1 MVRPGEV
8 VAIANT
14 HLSSDDYGPEAVRD
28 GAPLAAVLDDAE
40 EGPFAD
46 NAAFLLTYEALT
58 SLQVAVHKLAA
69 ECQQRVI
76 SFASRDFA
84 DATAVGVTRAIE
96 TLPTVKEWVAKL
108 QTRIEKRG
116 PMPLVDTGLPPRFVR
131 TCDVYELSPVD
142 RKLVGALLMMRTT
155 HAFNSVKMSSSM
167 GYGGGSSLY
176 GNNSKAAVTLAGILG
191 VHGADEDGDFA
202 AVGER
207 GADEFAEFAACG
219 VIVHAVVELAWAGG
233 GVAVVGDE
241 RDLGGDGGEDIGLG
255 VGGHD
260 GDGDAFGV
268 GFVEDVFDDG
278 VLGGDL
284 LAVGHLEVDGDSE
297 FGLGFEA
304 TGAGFVPE

>member
-1 MVRPGEV
+1 MSTVGSHETVR
-8 VAIANT
+8 AL
-14 HLSSDDYGPEAVRD
+14 LSG
-28 GAPLAAVLDDAE
+28 PLAAVLDDAE

-116 PMPLVDTGLPPRFVR
+116 SMPLVDTGLPPRFVR

-176 GNNSKAAVTLAGILG
+176 GNNSKAAVTLAGILDVSMSDLASFQKTERRHVKQG
-191 VHGADEDGDFA
+191 VVLPGSQLLTAGAPTPITVVTVAHQRNRRQPRPKLASSFKGIASTGPLWRRANATASA
-202 AVGER
+202 ASR
-207 GADEFAEFAACG
+207 RLQQTY
-219 VIVHAVVELAWAGG
+219 ELAYASQNATTLQMS
-233 GVAVVGDE
+233 VTSE
-241 RDLGGDGGEDIGLG
+241 RARAPSIT
-255 VGGHD
+255 
-260 GDGDAFGV
+260 
-268 GFVEDVFDDG
+268 
-278 VLGGDL
+278 
-284 LAVGHLEVDGDSE
+284 DSPPHR
-297 FGLGFEA
+297 GTSA
-304 TGAGFVPE
+304 RTVPLSM